1 VSKKDFFSFAGKKKE
16 RESRF
21 QKGSIDRIDLEAQS
35 SEIIELEG
43 LGPESKRVIESR
55 CATQPYL
62 RLLRLDLE
70 LPSSYT

>member
-1 VSKKDFFSFAGKKKE
+1 VSKKDFFSFAGKKKK
-16 RESRF
+16 RESRL

-43 LGPESKRVIESR
+43 LSPESKRVIESR